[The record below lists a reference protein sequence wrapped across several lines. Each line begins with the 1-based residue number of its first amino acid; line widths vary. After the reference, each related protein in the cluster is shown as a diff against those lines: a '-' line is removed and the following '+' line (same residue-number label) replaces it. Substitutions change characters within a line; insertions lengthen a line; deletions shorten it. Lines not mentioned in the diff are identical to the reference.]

1 MQKLISYILPAYNV
15 EKYITDCMT
24 SIVQQDIL
32 SEEYEIIVVNDGST
46 DKSAEILDKLS
57 KKYDFIH
64 VINQENQGSGYAE
77 TMELQMH
84 VVNILH
90 FLMRMTDTWIMMH

>member
-1 MQKLISYILPAYNV
+1 MVAVSVIMPVYEAEEFLENTIENFTKQTLHDVELI
-15 EKYITDCMT
+15 C
-24 SIVQQDIL
+24 
-32 SEEYEIIVVNDGST
+32 VNDGST

-90 FLMRMTDTWIMMH
+90 FLMQMTYS